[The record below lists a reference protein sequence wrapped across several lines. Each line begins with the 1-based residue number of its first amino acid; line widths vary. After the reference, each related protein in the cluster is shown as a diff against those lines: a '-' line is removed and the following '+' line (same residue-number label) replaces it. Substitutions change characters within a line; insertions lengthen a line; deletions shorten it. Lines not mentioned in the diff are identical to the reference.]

1 MTNRITG
8 TNSGID
14 VDSVV
19 KESLS
24 NEQNKIDK
32 AYQQQKVYEYQQ
44 EQLKEIV
51 SSSQEF
57 YDKYLDILS
66 SDSLLKSTAYETAS
80 FTTTDSNDVASTAVT
95 AKGYAGADV
104 TDYTVI
110 VTQLASK
117 ATSNTL
123 TSNNLSIGKTI
134 KIETESGEVE
144 FTVSSKKDGSDEV
157 DLEKTAKELNSK
169 LKSAGIN
176 VTAKY
181 SQFTG
186 GITLESGEMGESS
199 SFTYQIDGGEKIK
212 ATGKDAKATIT
223 KGDDSIDI
231 SSKSNIV
238 TVDNVQFTFNAVTS
252 VDSNDLTNLDHLKY
266 TDTTHNKVTISKDDV
281 TTIREGSAVKTTKVY
296 SDTISVNIIGEQTG
310 TGDTIDKVTV
320 TGHLTALSKDGN
332 TVSEDGNTI
341 TSKDGKT
348 TTTTTKKDDGTTI
361 ITTVKKYED
370 GTVVTTEVTEKDG
383 KQVGIESTATIGTED
398 GKLTHLEGNDT
409 NAVVS
414 IISNDGEKN
423 TIIQNGITSTTEK
436 QTDGTIKK
444 TVTNGSVS
452 NTSTFGKV
460 TLSGKT
466 DISGLKDTIVGFVND
481 YNSLMES
488 INEKLWETRDTDYM
502 PLTED
507 QKDDMSD
514 SEIEAWEKKAKTGL
528 LRNDSDLTRIQSAMK
543 SAMSSM
549 MSSTGLTLE
558 SIGIE
563 PVDNYTTKN
572 GMYKIDEDKL
582 TKALQNNSEEIKDL
596 FTRASTSEKEADG
609 STKVTDKGGVLTQL
623 QSTFKS
629 EFKSSSSSLSKRIGF
644 EGTSTENSNTLSKN
658 ITKQKSLITELKEKY
673 SDKETALYKKY
684 SNLEVMLEKLNA
696 QSNSLYSMLGI
707 S

>member
-14 VDSVV
+14 VDTVV
-19 KESLS
+19 KQSLT
-24 NEQNKIDK
+24 NEQSKIDK

-44 EQLKEIV
+44 AQLKEIV
-51 SSSQEF
+51 NDVSKF

-66 SDSLLKSTAYETAS
+66 GDSLLKGTAFETAS
-80 FTTTDSNDVASTAVT
+80 FTTTDLTGAASTAVT
-95 AKGYAGADV
+95 AKGFAGADV
-104 TDYTVI
+104 TDYKVI

-186 GITLESGEMGESS
+186 GITLESGEMGESA
-199 SFTYQIDGGEKIK
+199 SFTYQIDGGEKIT
-212 ATGKDAKATIT
+212 ATGKDAKATIS

-252 VDSNDLTNLDHLKY
+252 VNSDDSKPVDHLDY
-266 TDTTHNKVTISKDDV
+266 TDTTKNKVTISKDDV
-281 TTIREGSAVKTTKVY
+281 TTIREGTTVKTTKAY
-296 SDTISVNIIGEQTG
+296 SDTISVNITG
-310 TGDTIDKVTV
+310 TDEITV
-320 TGHLTALSKDGN
+320 SGHLTALSKDGN
-332 TVSEDGNTI
+332 TVSEDGNKI

-348 TTTTTKKDDGTTI
+348 TTTTTKNEDGTTI
-361 ITTVKKYED
+361 IKTVKEYED
-370 GTVVTTEVTEKDG
+370 GTVVTTELTQKDGEKDQI
-383 KQVGIESTATIGTED
+383 KSTATIGTGD
-398 GKLTHLEGNDT
+398 GKLTHLEGDDKS
-409 NAVVS
+409 AVVS
-414 IISNDGEKN
+414 ITSKDGAKN
-423 TIIQNGITSTTEK
+423 TIIQNGITTTTEK
-436 QTDGTIKK
+436 QADGTIKK
-444 TVTNGSVS
+444 TVTDGSVS

-460 TLSGKT
+460 NLSGKT

-481 YNSLMES
+481 YNKVMET
-488 INEKLWETRDTDYM
+488 INEKLWETRDKDYM
-502 PLTED
+502 PLTEE
-507 QKDDMSD
+507 QKKEMSE
-514 SEIEAWEKKAKTGL
+514 SEIEAWEKKAQTGL
-528 LRNDSDLTRIQSAMK
+528 LRNDSDLRRIQSAMK

-582 TKALQNNSEEIKDL
+582 TKALQNNSEDVKDL
-596 FTRASTSEKEADG
+596 FTRSAGTEKDSNG
-609 STKVTDKGGVLTQL
+609 NIIDKGGVLTQL
-623 QSTFKS
+623 QSVLKN
-629 EFKSSSSSLSKRIGF
+629 EFKASTSSLSKRIGF
-644 EGTSTENSNTLSKN
+644 DGTSTENSNTLSKN
-658 ITKQKSLITELKEKY
+658 ITKQKSLITQLKEKY
-673 SDKETALYKKY
+673 SNKETALYKKY
-684 SNLEVMLEKLNA
+684 SNLEVMLEKLNS
-696 QSNSLYSMLGI
+696 QSNSLYAMLGI

>member
-14 VDSVV
+14 VDTVV
-19 KESLS
+19 KQSLT
-24 NEQNKIDK
+24 NEQSKIDK

-44 EQLKEIV
+44 AQLKEIV
-51 SSSQEF
+51 NDVSKF
-57 YDKYLDILS
+57 YDKYLNILS
-66 SDSLLKSTAYETAS
+66 GDSLLKGTAFETAS
-80 FTTTDSNDVASTAVT
+80 FTTTDLTGAASTAVT
-95 AKGYAGADV
+95 AKGFAGADV
-104 TDYTVI
+104 TDYKVI

-186 GITLESGEMGESS
+186 GITLESGEMGESA
-199 SFTYQIDGGEKIK
+199 SFTYQIDGGEKIT
-212 ATGKDAKATIT
+212 ATGKDAKATIS

-252 VDSNDLTNLDHLKY
+252 VNSDDSKPVDHLDY
-266 TDTTHNKVTISKDDV
+266 TDTTKNKVTISKDDV
-281 TTIREGSAVKTTKVY
+281 TTIREGTTVKTTKAY
-296 SDTISVNIIGEQTG
+296 SDTISVNITG
-310 TGDTIDKVTV
+310 TDEITV
-320 TGHLTALSKDGN
+320 SGHLTALSKDGN
-332 TVSEDGNTI
+332 TVSEDGNKI

-348 TTTTTKKDDGTTI
+348 TTTTTKNEDGTTI
-361 ITTVKKYED
+361 IKTVKEYED
-370 GTVVTTEVTEKDG
+370 GTVVTTELTQKDGEKDQI
-383 KQVGIESTATIGTED
+383 KSTATIGTGD
-398 GKLTHLEGNDT
+398 GKLTHLEGDDKS
-409 NAVVS
+409 AVVS
-414 IISNDGEKN
+414 ITSKDGAKN
-423 TIIQNGITSTTEK
+423 TIIQNGITTTTEK
-436 QTDGTIKK
+436 QADGTIKK
-444 TVTNGSVS
+444 TVTDGSVS

-460 TLSGKT
+460 NLSGKT

-481 YNSLMES
+481 YNKVMET
-488 INEKLWETRDTDYM
+488 INEKLWETRDKDYM
-502 PLTED
+502 PLTEE
-507 QKDDMSD
+507 QKKEMSE
-514 SEIEAWEKKAKTGL
+514 SEIEAWEKKAQTGL
-528 LRNDSDLTRIQSAMK
+528 LRNDSDLRRIQSAMK

-582 TKALQNNSEEIKDL
+582 TKALQNNSEDVKDL
-596 FTRASTSEKEADG
+596 FTRSAGTEKDSNG
-609 STKVTDKGGVLTQL
+609 NIIDKGGVLTQL
-623 QSTFKS
+623 QSVLKN
-629 EFKSSSSSLSKRIGF
+629 EFKASTSSLSKRIGF
-644 EGTSTENSNTLSKN
+644 DGTSTENSNTLSKN
-658 ITKQKSLITELKEKY
+658 ITKQKSLITQLKEKY
-673 SDKETALYKKY
+673 SNKETALYKKY
-684 SNLEVMLEKLNA
+684 SNLEVMLEKLNS
-696 QSNSLYSMLGI
+696 QSNSLYAMLGI

>member
-14 VDSVV
+14 VDTVV
-19 KESLS
+19 KQSLT
-24 NEQNKIDK
+24 NEQSKIDK

-44 EQLKEIV
+44 AQLKEIV
-51 SSSQEF
+51 NDVSKF

-66 SDSLLKSTAYETAS
+66 GDSLLKGTAFETAS
-80 FTTTDSNDVASTAVT
+80 FTTTDLTGATSTAVT
-95 AKGYAGADV
+95 AKGFAGADV
-104 TDYTVI
+104 TDYKVI

-123 TSNNLSIGKTI
+123 TSNNLSVGKTI

-186 GITLESGEMGESS
+186 GITLESGEMGESA
-199 SFTYQIDGGEKIK
+199 SFTYQIDTGEKIT

-252 VDSNDLTNLDHLKY
+252 VDSNDSSDLEHLKY
-266 TDTTHNKVTISKDDV
+266 TDTTNNKVTISKDDV
-281 TTIREGSAVKTTKVY
+281 TTIREGSTVKTTKAY
-296 SDTISVNIIGEQTG
+296 SDTISVNINNITG
-310 TGDTIDKVTV
+310 TDEITV
-320 TGHLTALSKDGN
+320 SGHLTALSKDGN
-332 TVSEDGNTI
+332 TVSEDGNKI

-348 TTTTTKKDDGTTI
+348 TTTTTKNEDGTTI
-361 ITTVKKYED
+361 IKTVKEYED
-370 GTVVTTEVTEKDG
+370 GTVVTTELTQKDGEKDQI
-383 KQVGIESTATIGTED
+383 KSTATIGTGD
-398 GKLTHLEGNDT
+398 GKLTHLKGDDKS
-409 NAVVS
+409 AVVS
-414 IISNDGEKN
+414 ITSKDGEKN
-423 TIIQNGITSTTEK
+423 TIIQNGITTTTEK
-436 QTDGTIKK
+436 QADGTIKK
-444 TVTNGSVS
+444 TVTDGSVS

-460 TLSGKT
+460 NLSGKT

-481 YNSLMES
+481 YNKVMET
-488 INEKLWETRDTDYM
+488 INEKLWETRDKDYM

-507 QKDDMSD
+507 QKKEMSE
-514 SEIEAWEKKAKTGL
+514 SEIEAWEKKSQTGL
-528 LRNDSDLTRIQSAMK
+528 LRNDSDLRRIQSAMK

-582 TKALQNNSEEIKDL
+582 TKALQNNSEDVKDL
-596 FTRASTSEKEADG
+596 FTRSAGTEKDSNG
-609 STKVTDKGGVLTQL
+609 NIIDKGGVLTQL
-623 QSTFKS
+623 QSVLKN
-629 EFKSSSSSLSKRIGF
+629 EFKASTSSLSKRIGF
-644 EGTSTENSNTLSKN
+644 DGTSTENSNTLSKN
-658 ITKQKSLITELKEKY
+658 ITKQKSLITQLKEKY
-673 SDKETALYKKY
+673 SNKETALYKKY
-684 SNLEVMLEKLNA
+684 SNLEVMLEKLNS
-696 QSNSLYSMLGI
+696 QSNSLYAMLGI

>member
-19 KESLS
+19 KQSLS
-24 NEQNKIDK
+24 TQQNKIDK

-44 EQLKEIV
+44 AQLKEIV
-51 SSSQEF
+51 NDVSKF

-66 SDSLLKSTAYETAS
+66 GDSLLKGTAFETAS
-80 FTTTDSNDVASTAVT
+80 FTTTDLTGATSTAVT
-95 AKGYAGADV
+95 AKGFAGADV
-104 TDYTVI
+104 TDYKVI

-123 TSNNLSIGKTI
+123 TSNNLSVGKTI

-186 GITLESGEMGESS
+186 GITLESGEMGESA
-199 SFTYQIDGGEKIK
+199 SFTYQIDGGEKIT
-212 ATGKDAKATIT
+212 ATGKDAKATIS

-252 VDSNDLTNLDHLKY
+252 VNSDDSKPVDHLDY
-266 TDTTHNKVTISKDDV
+266 TDTTKNKVTISKDDV
-281 TTIREGSAVKTTKVY
+281 TTIREGTTVKTTKAY
-296 SDTISVNIIGEQTG
+296 SDTISVNITG
-310 TGDTIDKVTV
+310 TDEITV
-320 TGHLTALSKDGN
+320 SGHLTALSKDGN
-332 TVSEDGNTI
+332 TVSEDGNKI

-348 TTTTTKKDDGTTI
+348 TTTTTKNEDGTTI
-361 ITTVKKYED
+361 IKTVKEYED
-370 GTVVTTEVTEKDG
+370 GTVVTTELTQKDGEKDQI
-383 KQVGIESTATIGTED
+383 KSTATIGTGD
-398 GKLTHLEGNDT
+398 GKLTHLEGDDKS
-409 NAVVS
+409 AVVS
-414 IISNDGEKN
+414 ITSKNGAKN
-423 TIIQNGITSTTEK
+423 TIIQNGITTTTEK
-436 QTDGTIKK
+436 QSDGTIKK
-444 TVTNGSVS
+444 TVTDGSVS
-452 NTSTFGKV
+452 NTSTFGEV
-460 TLSGKT
+460 NLSGKT

-481 YNSLMES
+481 YNKVMET
-488 INEKLWETRDTDYM
+488 INEKLWETRDKDYM
-502 PLTED
+502 PLTEE
-507 QKDDMSD
+507 QKKEMSE
-514 SEIEAWEKKAKTGL
+514 SEIEAWEKKAQTGL
-528 LRNDSDLTRIQSAMK
+528 LRNDSDLRRIQSAMK

-582 TKALQNNSEEIKDL
+582 TKALQNNSEDVKDL
-596 FTRASTSEKEADG
+596 FTRSAGTEKDSNG
-609 STKVTDKGGVLTQL
+609 NIIDKGGVLTQL
-623 QSTFKS
+623 QSVLKN
-629 EFKSSSSSLSKRIGF
+629 EFKASTSSLSKRIGF
-644 EGTSTENSNTLSKN
+644 DGTSTENSNTLSKN
-658 ITKQKSLITELKEKY
+658 ITKQKSLITQLKEKY
-673 SDKETALYKKY
+673 SNKETALYKKY
-684 SNLEVMLEKLNA
+684 SNLEVMLEKLNS
-696 QSNSLYSMLGI
+696 QSNSLYAMLGI

>member
-14 VDSVV
+14 VDTVV
-19 KESLS
+19 KQSLT
-24 NEQNKIDK
+24 NEQSKIDK

-44 EQLKEIV
+44 AQLKEIV
-51 SSSQEF
+51 SDVSKF

-66 SDSLLKSTAYETAS
+66 GDSLLKGTAFETAS
-80 FTTTDSNDVASTAVT
+80 FTTTDLTGAASTAVT
-95 AKGYAGADV
+95 AKGFAGADV
-104 TDYTVI
+104 TDYKVI

-123 TSNNLSIGKTI
+123 TSNNLSVGKTI

-186 GITLESGEMGESS
+186 GITLESGEMGESA
-199 SFTYQIDGGEKIK
+199 SFTYQIDTGEKIT

-252 VDSNDLTNLDHLKY
+252 VDSNDLKPVDYLDY
-266 TDTTHNKVTISKDDV
+266 TDTTNNKVTISKDDI
-281 TTIREGSAVKTTKVY
+281 TTVREGNTVTTTKVY
-296 SDTISVNIIGEQTG
+296 SDTISVNIIGTQTG
-310 TGDTIDKVTV
+310 VGTGGTIDKINVN
-320 TGHLTALSKDGN
+320 GHLTALSKDGN

-348 TTTTTKKDDGTTI
+348 KTTTTKNEDGITI
-361 ITTVKKYED
+361 IKTVKEYED
-370 GTVVTTEVTEKDG
+370 GTIVTTEVTEKDG
-383 KQVGIESTATIGTED
+383 KQVGIDSTATIGTGE
-398 GKLTHLEGNDT
+398 GKLTHLEGDDKS
-409 NAVVS
+409 AVVS
-414 IISNDGEKN
+414 ITSKDGAKN
-423 TIIQNGITSTTEK
+423 TIIQNGITTTTEK
-436 QTDGTIKK
+436 QADGTIKK
-444 TVTNGSVS
+444 TVTDGSVS
-452 NTSTFGKV
+452 NTSTFGEV
-460 TLSGKT
+460 NLSGKT

-481 YNSLMES
+481 YNKVMET
-488 INEKLWETRDTDYM
+488 INEKLWETRDKDYM
-502 PLTED
+502 PLTEE
-507 QKDDMSD
+507 QKKEMSE
-514 SEIEAWEKKAKTGL
+514 SEIEAWEKKAQTGL
-528 LRNDSDLTRIQSAMK
+528 LRNDSDLRRIQSAMK

-582 TKALQNNSEEIKDL
+582 TKALQNNSEDVKDL
-596 FTRASTSEKEADG
+596 FTRSAGTEKDSNG
-609 STKVTDKGGVLTQL
+609 NIIDKGGVLTQL
-623 QSTFKS
+623 QSVLKN
-629 EFKSSSSSLSKRIGF
+629 EFKASTSSLSKRIGF
-644 EGTSTENSNTLSKN
+644 DGTSTENSNTLSKN
-658 ITKQKSLITELKEKY
+658 ITKQKSLITQLKEKY
-673 SDKETALYKKY
+673 SNKETALYKKY
-684 SNLEVMLEKLNA
+684 SNLEVMLEKLNS
-696 QSNSLYSMLGI
+696 QSNSLYAMLGI

>member
-14 VDSVV
+14 VDTVV
-19 KESLS
+19 KQSLT
-24 NEQNKIDK
+24 NEQSKIDK

-44 EQLKEIV
+44 AQLKEIV
-51 SSSQEF
+51 NDVSKF

-66 SDSLLKSTAYETAS
+66 GDSLLKGTAFETAS
-80 FTTTDSNDVASTAVT
+80 FTTTDLTGAVSNAVT
-95 AKGYAGADV
+95 AKGFAGADV
-104 TDYTVI
+104 TDYKVI

-123 TSNNLSIGKTI
+123 TSDNLSLGKTI
-134 KIETESGEVE
+134 KIETESGEVK
-144 FTVSSKKDGSDEV
+144 FTVSSKKDDSGEV
-157 DLEKTAKELNSK
+157 DLEKTAKELNAK

-186 GITLESGEMGESS
+186 GITLESGEMGESA
-199 SFTYQIDGGEKIK
+199 SFTYQIDTGEKIT

-252 VDSNDLTNLDHLKY
+252 INSDDLKPVDHLDY
-266 TDTTHNKVTISKDDV
+266 TDTKNNKVTISKDDV
-281 TTIREGSAVKTTKVY
+281 TTIREGDIVTTTKVY
-296 SDTISVNIIGEQTG
+296 SDTISVNITNITG
-310 TGDTIDKVTV
+310 TDEITV
-320 TGHLTALSKDGN
+320 SGHLTALSKDGN

-348 TTTTTKKDDGTTI
+348 TTTTTKNEDGTTI
-361 ITTVKKYED
+361 IKTVKEYED
-370 GTVVTTEVTEKDG
+370 GTVVTTELTQKDGEKDQI
-383 KQVGIESTATIGTED
+383 KSTATIGTGD
-398 GKLTHLEGNDT
+398 GKLTHLEGDDKS
-409 NAVVS
+409 AVVS
-414 IISNDGEKN
+414 ITSKDGEKN
-423 TIIQNGITSTTEK
+423 TIIQNGITTTTEK
-436 QTDGTIKK
+436 QADGTIKK
-444 TVTNGSVS
+444 TVTDGSVS

-460 TLSGKT
+460 NLSGKT

-481 YNSLMES
+481 YNKVMET
-488 INEKLWETRDTDYM
+488 INEKLWETRDKDYM

-507 QKDDMSD
+507 QKKEMSE
-514 SEIEAWEKKAKTGL
+514 SEIEAWEKKSQTGL
-528 LRNDSDLTRIQSAMK
+528 LRNDSDLRRIQSAMK

-582 TKALQNNSEEIKDL
+582 TKALQNNSEDVKDL
-596 FTRASTSEKEADG
+596 FTRSAGTEKDSNG
-609 STKVTDKGGVLTQL
+609 NIIDKGGVLTQL
-623 QSTFKS
+623 QSVLKN
-629 EFKSSSSSLSKRIGF
+629 EFKASTSSLSKRIGF
-644 EGTSTENSNTLSKN
+644 DGTSTENSNTLSKN
-658 ITKQKSLITELKEKY
+658 ITKQKSLITQLKEKY
-673 SDKETALYKKY
+673 SNKETALYKKY
-684 SNLEVMLEKLNA
+684 SNLEVMLEKLNS
-696 QSNSLYSMLGI
+696 QSNSLYAMLGI

>member
-19 KESLS
+19 KQSLS
-24 NEQNKIDK
+24 TQQNKIDK

-44 EQLKEIV
+44 AQLKEIV
-51 SSSQEF
+51 NDVSKF

-66 SDSLLKSTAYETAS
+66 GDSLLKGTAFETAS
-80 FTTTDSNDVASTAVT
+80 FTTTDLTGATSTAVT
-95 AKGYAGADV
+95 AKGFAGADV
-104 TDYTVI
+104 TDYKVI

-123 TSNNLSIGKTI
+123 TSNNLSVGKTI

-186 GITLESGEMGESS
+186 GITLESGEMGESA
-199 SFTYQIDGGEKIK
+199 SFTYQIDGGEKIT
-212 ATGKDAKATIT
+212 ATGKDAKATIS

-252 VDSNDLTNLDHLKY
+252 VNSDDSKPVDHLDY
-266 TDTTHNKVTISKDDV
+266 TDTTKNKVTISKDDV
-281 TTIREGSAVKTTKVY
+281 TTIREGTTTVKTTKAY
-296 SDTISVNIIGEQTG
+296 SDTISVNITG
-310 TGDTIDKVTV
+310 TDEITV
-320 TGHLTALSKDGN
+320 SGHLTALSKDGN
-332 TVSEDGNTI
+332 TVSEDGNKI

-348 TTTTTKKDDGTTI
+348 TTTTTKNEDGTTI
-361 ITTVKKYED
+361 IKTVKEYED
-370 GTVVTTEVTEKDG
+370 GTVVTTELTQKDGEKDQI
-383 KQVGIESTATIGTED
+383 KSTATIGTGD
-398 GKLTHLEGNDT
+398 GKLTHLEGDDKS
-409 NAVVS
+409 AVVS
-414 IISNDGEKN
+414 ITSENGAKN
-423 TIIQNGITSTTEK
+423 TIIQNGITTTTEK

-444 TVTNGSVS
+444 TVTDGSVS
-452 NTSTFGKV
+452 NTSTFGEV
-460 TLSGKT
+460 NLSGKT

-481 YNSLMES
+481 YNKVMET
-488 INEKLWETRDTDYM
+488 INEKLWETRDKDYM
-502 PLTED
+502 PLTEE
-507 QKDDMSD
+507 QKKEMSE
-514 SEIEAWEKKAKTGL
+514 SEIEAWEKKAQTGL
-528 LRNDSDLTRIQSAMK
+528 LRNDSDLRRIQSAMK

-582 TKALQNNSEEIKDL
+582 TKALQNNSEDVKDL
-596 FTRASTSEKEADG
+596 FTRSAGAEKDSNG
-609 STKVTDKGGVLTQL
+609 NIIDKGGVLTQL
-623 QSTFKS
+623 QSVLKN
-629 EFKSSSSSLSKRIGF
+629 EFKASTSSLSKRIGF
-644 EGTSTENSNTLSKN
+644 DGTSTENSNTLSKN
-658 ITKQKSLITELKEKY
+658 ITKQKSLITQLKEKY
-673 SDKETALYKKY
+673 SNKETALYKKY
-684 SNLEVMLEKLNA
+684 SNLEVMLEKLNS
-696 QSNSLYSMLGI
+696 QSNSLYAMLGI

>member
-14 VDSVV
+14 VDTVV
-19 KESLS
+19 KQSLT
-24 NEQNKIDK
+24 NEQSKIDK

-44 EQLKEIV
+44 AQLKEIV
-51 SSSQEF
+51 NDVSKF

-66 SDSLLKSTAYETAS
+66 GDSLLKGTAFETAS
-80 FTTTDSNDVASTAVT
+80 FTTTDLTGAASTAVT
-95 AKGYAGADV
+95 AKGFAGADV
-104 TDYTVI
+104 TDYKVI

-186 GITLESGEMGESS
+186 GITLESGEMGESA
-199 SFTYQIDGGEKIK
+199 SFTYQIDTGEKIT
-212 ATGKDAKATIT
+212 ATGKDAKATIS

-252 VDSNDLTNLDHLKY
+252 VNSDDSKPVDHLDY
-266 TDTTHNKVTISKDDV
+266 TDTTKNKVTISKDDV
-281 TTIREGSAVKTTKVY
+281 TTIREDGTVKTTKAY
-296 SDTISVNIIGEQTG
+296 SDTISVNITNITG
-310 TGDTIDKVTV
+310 TDEITV
-320 TGHLTALSKDGN
+320 SGHLTALSKDGN
-332 TVSEDGNTI
+332 TVSEDGNKI

-348 TTTTTKKDDGTTI
+348 TTTTTKNKDGTTI
-361 ITTVKKYED
+361 ITTVKEYED
-370 GTVVTTEVTEKDG
+370 GTIVTTELTQKDGEKDQI
-383 KQVGIESTATIGTED
+383 KSTATIGTGD
-398 GKLTHLEGNDT
+398 GKLTHLKGDDKS
-409 NAVVS
+409 AVVS
-414 IISNDGEKN
+414 ITSKDGEKN
-423 TIIQNGITSTTEK
+423 TIIQNGITTTTEK
-436 QTDGTIKK
+436 QADGTIKK
-444 TVTNGSVS
+444 TVTDGSVS
-452 NTSTFGKV
+452 NTSTFGEV
-460 TLSGKT
+460 NLSGKT

-481 YNSLMES
+481 YNKVMET
-488 INEKLWETRDTDYM
+488 INEKLWETRDKDYM
-502 PLTED
+502 PLTEE
-507 QKDDMSD
+507 QKKEMSE
-514 SEIEAWEKKAKTGL
+514 SEIEAWEKKAQTGL
-528 LRNDSDLTRIQSAMK
+528 LRNDSDLRRIQSAMK

-582 TKALQNNSEEIKDL
+582 TKALQNNSEDVKDL
-596 FTRASTSEKEADG
+596 FTRSAGTEKDSNG
-609 STKVTDKGGVLTQL
+609 NIIDKGGVLTQL
-623 QSTFKS
+623 QSVLKN
-629 EFKSSSSSLSKRIGF
+629 EFKASTSSLSKRIGF
-644 EGTSTENSNTLSKN
+644 DGTSTENSNTLSKN
-658 ITKQKSLITELKEKY
+658 ITKQKSLITQLKEKY
-673 SDKETALYKKY
+673 SNKETALYKKY
-684 SNLEVMLEKLNA
+684 SNLEVMLEKLNS
-696 QSNSLYSMLGI
+696 QSNSLYAMLGI

>member
-19 KESLS
+19 KQSLT
-24 NEQNKIDK
+24 NEQSKIDK

-44 EQLKEIV
+44 AQLKEIV
-51 SSSQEF
+51 SDVSKF

-66 SDSLLKSTAYETAS
+66 GDSLLKGTAFETAS
-80 FTTTDSNDVASTAVT
+80 FTTTDLAGIASTAVT
-95 AKGYAGADV
+95 AKGFAGADV
-104 TDYTVI
+104 TDYKVI

-123 TSNNLSIGKTI
+123 TSNNLSVGQTI

-186 GITLESGEMGESS
+186 GITLESGEMGESA
-199 SFTYQIDGGEKIK
+199 SFTYQIDKGEKIT

-252 VDSNDLTNLDHLKY
+252 VDSNDSTHLEHLKY
-266 TDTTHNKVTISKDDV
+266 TDTINNKVTISKDDI
-281 TTIREGSAVKTTKVY
+281 TTIREGSTVKTTKAY
-296 SDTISVNIIGEQTG
+296 SDTISVNITNITG
-310 TGDTIDKVTV
+310 TDEITV
-320 TGHLTALSKDGN
+320 SGHLTALSKDGN
-332 TVSEDGNTI
+332 TVSEDGNKI

-348 TTTTTKKDDGTTI
+348 TTTTTKNEDGTTI
-361 ITTVKKYED
+361 ITTVKEYED
-370 GTVVTTEVTEKDG
+370 GTIVTTELTQKDGEKDQI
-383 KQVGIESTATIGTED
+383 KSTATIGTGD
-398 GKLTHLEGNDT
+398 GKLTHLEGDDKS
-409 NAVVS
+409 AVVS
-414 IISNDGEKN
+414 ITSKDGEKN
-423 TIIQNGITSTTEK
+423 TIIQNGITTTTEK
-436 QTDGTIKK
+436 EADGTIKK
-444 TVTNGSVS
+444 TVTDGSVS

-460 TLSGKT
+460 NLSGKT

-481 YNSLMES
+481 YNKVMET
-488 INEKLWETRDTDYM
+488 INEKLWETRDKDYM
-502 PLTED
+502 PLTEE
-507 QKDDMSD
+507 QKKEMSE
-514 SEIEAWEKKAKTGL
+514 SEIEAWEKKAQTGL
-528 LRNDSDLTRIQSAMK
+528 LRNDSDLRRIQSAMK

-582 TKALQNNSEEIKDL
+582 TKALQNNSEDVKDL
-596 FTRASTSEKEADG
+596 FTRSAGTEKDSNG
-609 STKVTDKGGVLTQL
+609 NIIDKGGVLTQL
-623 QSTFKS
+623 QSVLKN
-629 EFKSSSSSLSKRIGF
+629 EFKASTSSLSKRIGF
-644 EGTSTENSNTLSKN
+644 DGTSTENSNTLSKN
-658 ITKQKSLITELKEKY
+658 ITKQKSLITQLKEKY
-673 SDKETALYKKY
+673 SNKETALYKKY
-684 SNLEVMLEKLNA
+684 SNLEVMLEKLNS
-696 QSNSLYSMLGI
+696 QSNSLYAMLGI

>member
-14 VDSVV
+14 VDTVV
-19 KESLS
+19 KQSLT
-24 NEQNKIDK
+24 NEQSKIDK

-44 EQLKEIV
+44 AQLKEIV
-51 SSSQEF
+51 NDVSKF

-66 SDSLLKSTAYETAS
+66 GDSLLKGTAFETAS
-80 FTTTDSNDVASTAVT
+80 FTTTDLTGAASTAVT
-95 AKGYAGADV
+95 AKGFAGADV
-104 TDYTVI
+104 TDYKVI

-186 GITLESGEMGESS
+186 GITLESGEMGESA
-199 SFTYQIDGGEKIK
+199 SFTYQIDGGEKIT
-212 ATGKDAKATIT
+212 ATGKDAKATIS

-252 VDSNDLTNLDHLKY
+252 VNSDDSKPVDHLDY
-266 TDTTHNKVTISKDDV
+266 TDTTKNKVTISKDDV
-281 TTIREGSAVKTTKVY
+281 TTIREGTTVKTTKAY
-296 SDTISVNIIGEQTG
+296 SDTISVNITG
-310 TGDTIDKVTV
+310 TDEITV
-320 TGHLTALSKDGN
+320 SGHLTALSKDGN
-332 TVSEDGNTI
+332 TVSEDGNKI

-348 TTTTTKKDDGTTI
+348 TTTKNEDGTTI
-361 ITTVKKYED
+361 IKTVKEYED
-370 GTVVTTEVTEKDG
+370 GTVVTTELTQKDGEKDQI
-383 KQVGIESTATIGTED
+383 KSTATIGTGD
-398 GKLTHLEGNDT
+398 GKLTHLEGDDKS
-409 NAVVS
+409 AVVS
-414 IISNDGEKN
+414 ITSKDGAKN
-423 TIIQNGITSTTEK
+423 TIIQNGITTTTEK
-436 QTDGTIKK
+436 QADGTIKK
-444 TVTNGSVS
+444 TVTDGSVS

-460 TLSGKT
+460 NLSGKT

-481 YNSLMES
+481 YNKVMET
-488 INEKLWETRDTDYM
+488 INEKLWETRDKDYM
-502 PLTED
+502 PLTEE
-507 QKDDMSD
+507 QKKEMSE
-514 SEIEAWEKKAKTGL
+514 SEIEAWEKKAQTGL
-528 LRNDSDLTRIQSAMK
+528 LRNDSDLRRIQSAMK

-582 TKALQNNSEEIKDL
+582 TKALQNNSEDVKDL
-596 FTRASTSEKEADG
+596 FTRSAGTEKDSNG
-609 STKVTDKGGVLTQL
+609 NIIDKGGVLTQL
-623 QSTFKS
+623 QSVLKN
-629 EFKSSSSSLSKRIGF
+629 EFKASTSSLSKRIGF
-644 EGTSTENSNTLSKN
+644 DGTSTENSNTLSKN
-658 ITKQKSLITELKEKY
+658 ITKQKSLITQLKEKY
-673 SDKETALYKKY
+673 SNKETALYKKY
-684 SNLEVMLEKLNA
+684 SNLEVMLEKLNS
-696 QSNSLYSMLGI
+696 QSNSLYAMLGI